1 MVLVCCEQFHSGGD
15 GAVVAVH
22 HRIVSDSSWRILG
35 IVAKVYGDP
44 LVGTHQRTA
53 DSTYLVGKKISKR
66 EGDED
71 DSFDFSFFSSFN
83 QICLPDY
90 ESYEQLQ
97 SSLLLAI
104 NEGSFGFEMI

>member
-1 MVLVCCEQFHSGGD
+1 MAQLLQFTTGSSQIPPGGFSELSPKFTVTHSSARINGLPTAHTWLV
-15 GAVVAVH
+15 
-22 HRIVSDSSWRILG
+22 
-35 IVAKVYGDP
+35 
-44 LVGTHQRTA
+44 
-53 DSTYLVGKKISKR
+53 KKISKR